1 MSDPRDEL
9 TAFERSLSGLAPSR
23 GVDRDRLMYEAGRRA
38 GLREARPGWRWP
50 AVAAGLTLATI
61 GQAVMLGRRPT
72 ERVVERVVAVP
83 APAPTPVPEPVV
95 VLTRREPAPASR
107 PGDVSPSRPRW
118 LTARTDPAALA
129 ETEPPLLSAVYIG
142 PLGDDPDDT
151 LTPLR
156 GRVGDPRSIPGGPL

>member
-9 TAFERSLSGLAPSR
+9 TAFERSLAGLAPSR
-23 GVDRDRLMYEAGRRA
+23 GVDRDRLMHEAGRRA

-50 AVAAGLTLATI
+50 AVAAALAVATI
-61 GQAVMLGRRPT
+61 GQAVALTRRPT
-72 ERVVERVVAVP
+72 ERVVERVVTIP
-83 APAPTPVPEPVV
+83 APALTPAPEPVV
-95 VLTRREPAPASR
+95 ILTRRDPAPAAR
-107 PGDVSPSRPRW
+107 PGDVSPARPRW

-142 PLGDDPDDT
+142 PLVDDPSDT